1 MQGFP
6 PHGSD
11 RIGSDPMA
19 AAATGEPQ
27 HDLQDRQLQEV
38 DGY

>member
-1 MQGFP
+1 MVDQFP
-6 PHGSD
+6 SHT
-11 RIGSDPMA
+11 SDPMA

-27 HDLQDRQLQEV
+27 HDLQDRELQEV